1 MEAGD
6 VRACDV
12 VPLAWR
18 GVVVVPVGESDD
30 AGGIHDGLQSEK
42 HDAVGGDRNR
52 GTEIDEQSNDHL
64 E

>member
-1 MEAGD
+1 LEVGD

-12 VPLAWR
+12 GPLARR
-18 GVVVVPVGESDD
+18 GIAVVPVGESSD

-52 GTEIDEQSNDHL
+52 GTKKDEQSNDHL